1 MKYFNRS
8 GFSVFLYFVFTAI
21 SGTAQAQSSSLYN
34 WQLGLGVGYTNY
46 YGDLSNYRISGFKDF
61 GKLYRF
67 AEYNKSYQHQPS
79 YSLLLQKRLT
89 PTLGFMI
96 QANYMQFEMS
106 DRYRNNNGS
115 FDTTAMN
122 YARSLNFRTTMQDA
136 GIAFTF
142 NGNNGRFFSKTAFFY
157 PSFYLGAG
165 ISSFTVKGDLYDEN
179 NRPYN
184 YRLPGNIMDGT
195 FETNLRD
202 LRTET
207 DEKYSNVVPYAD
219 LGLGL
224 NFRFSEHITLSINSD
239 IKYSSSDYLD
249 DVSRKYKTSYAST
262 QEAYAAKPGYNV
274 VNPLT
279 LQRGDD
285 NGVNDFYINNRVV
298 LNIGLGRSNKNRPQ
312 PFVSPVIY
320 SLSAH
325 YNYQKKNID
334 SVAKQTALHRDS
346 MMRARVDS
354 LVKTR
359 TDSLHALQDSIRRTT
374 AAGNDTGIRKQLQT
388 INSELANIKD
398 LLRSQQSNPRLQKLQ
413 YQADSIKALRN
424 KLGQRPAG
432 KEDQLRVRIYDLQA
446 DSIRHEMEKV
456 QAGGQY
462 SAQTDTVVRRPVD
475 AGTNDM
481 LSNTPAANSLQEAL
495 PAADED
501 SVTETELKDFNTD
514 ISNLKKDKRYK
525 TNAAFKSDVDSLQ
538 RKVNTY
544 PVIKNNTKSRKTQVQ
559 QVQASQLNAAATSA
573 DHARMDSLQQRV
585 RDLEEKINNGSAARN
600 NSIDTVTQTRVVTDT
615 VYDNKSINQLQA
627 RMQENKDS
635 LDLLQRRLKQ
645 SNDSAAYFRRA
656 AYAANDNQ
664 VVVQETPK
672 RKWYQLFGSR
682 KPKPQADAA
691 PAITNQNTTRQYDD
705 MQRQLS
711 RTQDSVAYYQKAV
724 STTSGADQKA
734 AQQQYDN
741 MERQLRRSEDSI
753 ANYQKALAATNN
765 TGQQAAAPKR
775 KWYQFYGS
783 GKKKQQAAAVV
794 PVTGDQNASQ
804 QRYNELQ
811 LQLKRTQDSIA
822 LYQKALAAPG
832 NVDEQTPA
840 PKKKWYQFYGSDKKK
855 KQNAA
860 AMTSDQRAA
869 QQRYDEMQLQ
879 LKRTQDSIALYQKAL
894 ASPYNTNQEATTP
907 KRKWYQIFG
916 SGKRNKKQTDKQVNN
931 NTNPALQQQNID
943 RQQQYYNDEISRMQ
957 RNIDD
962 INRRNSDLT
971 NEYNRLQADRNRVRR
986 DNLSTLS
993 APVVVAD
1000 GSTTYRTPVL
1010 TKRQQKAAVKA
1021 ELTRMRLQN
1030 YQAQRSAL
1038 DNTYLPAPPVPPLVV
1053 QTPVRAAEPVQA
1065 SSSTDTAGINAL
1077 RSEIEQLRSELN
1089 AIKTARP
1096 ALADTVRTDR
1106 NFDVNSF
1113 PVISVYFNTGA
1124 VTLSSDQVSK
1134 ITRFAQV
1141 AAGNASARVLLKGFS
1156 DPVGNATAN
1165 TALARKRTDYVKNLL
1180 ISRFKV
1186 DESRIIADEPTVA
1199 SGGKVKKPNPLD
1211 RRVDLEFR

>member
-1 MKYFNRS
+1 MKYLNRS
-8 GFSVFLYFVFTAI
+8 GFSVLLYLVFTAI

-46 YGDLSNYRISGFKDF
+46 YGDLSNYRISGFNDF

-165 ISSFTVKGDLYDEN
+165 VSSFTVKGDLYDEN

-207 DEKYSNVVPYAD
+207 NEKYSNVVPYAD

-224 NFRFSEHITLSINSD
+224 NFRFNEHITLSINSD
-239 IKYSSSDYLD
+239 IKYSASDYLD
-249 DVSRKYKTSYAST
+249 DVSRKYKTSYASA
-262 QEAYAAKPGYNV
+262 QEGYAAKPGYNV

-285 NGVNDFYINNRVV
+285 NSVNDFYINNRVM

-320 SLSAH
+320 SLSAP

-346 MMRARVDS
+346 IMKARVDS
-354 LVKTR
+354 LVKIR
-359 TDSLHALQDSIRRTT
+359 TDSLHALQDSIRRT
-374 AAGNDTGIRKQLQT
+374 AAVGNDTGIRKQLQT
-388 INSELANIKD
+388 INSELSNIKD

-432 KEDQLRVRIYDLQA
+432 REDQLRVRIYNLQE

-462 SAQTDTVVRRPVD
+462 PAQTDTVVRRPVD
-475 AGTNDM
+475 AGTSGVLN
-481 LSNTPAANSLQEAL
+481 SAPAVNSVQEAL

-501 SVTETELKDFNTD
+501 SITETELKDFDTD

-525 TNAAFKSDVDSLQ
+525 TNAAFKRDVDSLQ

-544 PVIKNNTKSRKTQVQ
+544 PVIKNNTKGRKT

-573 DHARMDSLQQRV
+573 DRARMDSLQQRV
-585 RDLEEKINNGSAARN
+585 RDLEEKINNGSAARSN
-600 NSIDTVTQTRVVTDT
+600 NIDTVTQTRVVTDT

-656 AYAANDNQ
+656 AYAAANDNQ
-664 VVVQETPK
+664 VVVQEKPK
-672 RKWYQLFGSR
+672 RKWYQVFGSR

-691 PAITNQNTTRQYDD
+691 PAITSQNATRQYDD
-705 MQRQLS
+705 MQRQLM

-741 MERQLRRSEDSI
+741 MQRQLRRSEDSI
-753 ANYQKALAATNN
+753 ANYQKALAAANN
-765 TGQQAAAPKR
+765 TDQQAAVPKR

-783 GKKKQQAAAVV
+783 GKKKQQTAAVV
-794 PVTGDQNASQ
+794 PVTADQNASQ
-804 QRYNELQ
+804 QRYNEMQ
-811 LQLKRTQDSIA
+811 RQLKRTQDSIA
-822 LYQKALAAPG
+822 YYQKALAAPG
-832 NVDEQTPA
+832 NVDEQTTA

-860 AMTSDQRAA
+860 AMTADQRAA
-869 QQRYDEMQLQ
+869 QQRYDEMQRQ
-879 LKRTQDSIALYQKAL
+879 LKRTQDSIALYQKTL
-894 ASPYNTNQEATTP
+894 ASPNNTIQETTVP

-916 SGKRNKKQTDKQVNN
+916 SGKRNKKQTDEQVYN
-931 NTNPALQQQNID
+931 NTNPAQQQQNTD

-957 RNIDD
+957 KNIDD

-971 NEYNRLQADRNRVRR
+971 DEYNRLRADRDRVRR
-986 DNLSTLS
+986 DNLTTLS
-993 APVVVAD
+993 NPVVVAD

-1010 TKRQQKAAVKA
+1010 TKRQEKAAVKA
-1021 ELTRMRLQN
+1021 ELNRMRLQN
-1030 YQAQRSAL
+1030 YEAQRSVL
-1038 DNTYLPAPPVPPLVV
+1038 NNTYLPAPPLPPLVV
-1053 QTPVRAAEPVQA
+1053 QSPVRAAVPAQV
-1065 SSSTDTAGINAL
+1065 STGADTGSINAL
-1077 RSEIEQLRSELN
+1077 RTEIEQLRSELN

-1096 ALADTVRTDR
+1096 ALPDTVRTDR

-1113 PVISVYFNTGA
+1113 PVTSVYFNTGA
-1124 VTLSSDQVSK
+1124 VTLSRDQVSK

-1165 TALARKRTDYVKNLL
+1165 EALARKRTDYVKNLL
-1180 ISRFKV
+1180 VSRFNV
-1186 DESRIIADEPTVA
+1186 NESRIIADEPTVA